1 MTIDNICMLKKNIR
15 RLMEDTHTSQ
25 EELAKAIGTS
35 QSNLSKALNPEDDSR
50 RLTLEQLF
58 DIAEHFKV
66 SIDSLFERDVN
77 YANQKSLKSI
87 ADLIKTFYESGDIKI
102 ASATIPEVEYLS
114 SYDGVSGY
122 TSRIEENHIIDYP
135 TIYFPEFWKPED
147 FAENEDDYYSLFS
160 EIDAI
165 GNRTRYAPLNAFI
178 KELTN
183 VNRLCRDKQISPDS
197 YDFLTDSLIN
207 QLADK

>member
-1 MTIDNICMLKKNIR
+1 MTTDNIHMLKKNIR
-15 RLMEDTHTSQ
+15 RLMDVTRTSQ
-25 EELAKAIGTS
+25 EELAQVIGTS

-66 SIDSLFERDVN
+66 SIDSLFARDVN
-77 YANQKSLKSI
+77 YASQQSLKSI
-87 ADLIKTFYESGDIKI
+87 AALIKKFYESGDIKI
-102 ASATIPEVEYLS
+102 ASVSVPEVEYLS
-114 SYDGVSGY
+114 SYDPVSGY
-122 TSRIEENHIIDYP
+122 PSRIEEDHIVDYP

-147 FAENEDDYYSLFS
+147 FADNEDDYFSLLS
-160 EIDAI
+160 EVDAL

-183 VNRLCRDKQISPDS
+183 VNRLCRDNQISPES
-197 YDFLTDSLIN
+197 YDYLTNSLLS